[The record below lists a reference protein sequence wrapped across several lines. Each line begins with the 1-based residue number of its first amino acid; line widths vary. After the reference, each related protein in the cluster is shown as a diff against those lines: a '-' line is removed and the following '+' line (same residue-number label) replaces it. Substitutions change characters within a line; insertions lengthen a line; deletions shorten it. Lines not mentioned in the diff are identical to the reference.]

1 MKYFVLSATQS
12 SLCPISLVD
21 DAVLYM
27 NKEQASQN
35 IECGSL
41 PLYSYKTSKNCDLP
55 IEGVLILKSKKIE
68 ISIRNINENIYVV
81 DEIFKNIFGKY
92 INSDFIRV
100 EVLSESLEKINNK
113 NYYIFRFNQIFDFKN
128 VLDLNKS
135 TYRLDNDFLVLEKAE
150 FLSDLDI
157 DILKIDN
164 MDSAQDT
171 FFISEFVKK
180 EIEKNKYQGINIFEL
195 TLAQWRDSDDFSFMF
210 LSEDE
215 VNKFVW
221 PI

>member
-1 MKYFVLSATQS
+1 MKYFVLSAMQS
-12 SLCPISLVD
+12 NFCPISLVD

-27 NKEQASQN
+27 NKEQVSQN

-41 PLYSYKTSKNCDLP
+41 PWYSYKTSKNCDLP

-68 ISIRNINENIYVV
+68 ISIRNINDNIYVV

-92 INSDFIRV
+92 IDSDFIRV

-113 NYYIFRFNQIFDFKN
+113 NYYIFRFNQFFDFTS
-128 VLDLNKS
+128 VLDLNNS
-135 TYRLDNDFLVLEKAE
+135 SYRLINDFLVLEKAE
-150 FLSDLDI
+150 FLNDLDVNV
-157 DILKIDN
+157 LKINNIDT
-164 MDSAQDT
+164 AQDT
-171 FFISEFVKK
+171 FFISEFVKE
-180 EIEKNKYQGINIFEL
+180 EIEKNKYQGINIFDL
-195 TLAQWRDSDDFSFMF
+195 SLAQWRDSDDFSFMF

>member
-1 MKYFVLSATQS
+1 MKYFVLSAMQS
-12 SLCPISLVD
+12 NFCPISLVD

-27 NKEQASQN
+27 NKEQVSQN

-41 PLYSYKTSKNCDLP
+41 PWYSYKTSKNCDLP

-68 ISIRNINENIYVV
+68 ISIRNINDNIYVV

-92 INSDFIRV
+92 IDSDFIRV

-113 NYYIFRFNQIFDFKN
+113 NYYIFRFNQFFDFTS
-128 VLDLNKS
+128 VLDLNNS
-135 TYRLDNDFLVLEKAE
+135 SCRLINDFLVLEKAE
-150 FLSDLDI
+150 FLNDLDVNV
-157 DILKIDN
+157 LKINNIDT
-164 MDSAQDT
+164 AQDT
-171 FFISEFVKK
+171 FFISEFVKE

-195 TLAQWRDSDDFSFMF
+195 SLAQWRDSDDFSFMF

>member
-41 PLYSYKTSKNCDLP
+41 PWYSYKTSKNCDLP

-171 FFISEFVKK
+171 FFI
-180 EIEKNKYQGINIFEL
+180 
-195 TLAQWRDSDDFSFMF
+195 
-210 LSEDE
+210 
-215 VNKFVW
+215 
-221 PI
+221 

>member
-1 MKYFVLSATQS
+1 MSHFKFYSA
-12 SLCPISLVD
+12 
-21 DAVLYM
+21 
-27 NKEQASQN
+27 
-35 IECGSL
+35 
-41 PLYSYKTSKNCDLP
+41 P

-135 TYRLDNDFLVLEKAE
+135 TYRLDNDFLVLEKVE
-150 FLSDLDI
+150 FLNNLDV
-157 DILKIDN
+157 DILKIN
-164 MDSAQDT
+164 NVDSAQDT
-171 FFISEFVKK
+171 FFISESVKE
-180 EIEKNKYQGINIFEL
+180 EIEKNKYQGINIFDL
-195 TLAQWRDSDDFSFMF
+195 SLAQWRDSDDFSFMF

>member
-1 MKYFVLSATQS
+1 MKYFILSATQS

-27 NKEQASQN
+27 NKEQVSQN
-35 IECGSL
+35 IECGFL
-41 PLYSYKTSKNCDLP
+41 PWYSYKSSKNCDLP

-81 DEIFKNIFGKY
+81 DEFFKNIFEKN
-92 INSDFIRV
+92 INSDFIMV
-100 EVLSESLEKINNK
+100 EVLSEGLEKINNK
-113 NYYIFRFNQIFDFKN
+113 KYYIFRFNQIFDFKN

-135 TYRLDNDFLVLEKAE
+135 NYRLDNDFLVLEKVE
-150 FLSDLDI
+150 FLNNLNI
-157 DILKIDN
+157 NILKIDN
-164 MDSAQDT
+164 IDSAQDT
-171 FFISEFVKK
+171 FFVSEFVEE
-180 EIEKNKYQGINIFEL
+180 EIEKNKYQGINIFDL
-195 TLAQWRDSDDFSFMF
+195 SLAQWRDSDDFSFMF

>member
-27 NKEQASQN
+27 NKEQVHKN

-41 PLYSYKTSKNCDLP
+41 PWYSYKTSKNCDLP

-81 DEIFKNIFGKY
+81 DEVFKNIFGKY

-100 EVLSESLEKINNK
+100 EVLSESLERINNK

-135 TYRLDNDFLVLEKAE
+135 TYRLDNDFLVLEKTD
-150 FLSDLDI
+150 FLNNLDV
-157 DILKIDN
+157 DMLKINNIDT
-164 MDSAQDT
+164 AQDT
-171 FFISEFVKK
+171 FFISEFVKE
-180 EIEKNKYQGINIFEL
+180 EIKKNTYQGINIFDL
-195 TLAQWRDSDDFSFMF
+195 SLAQWRDSVDFSFMF

>member
-35 IECGSL
+35 IECRYL
-41 PLYSYKTSKNCDLP
+41 PWYSYKTSKNCDLP

-81 DEIFKNIFGKY
+81 DGVFKNIFGKY
-92 INSDFIRV
+92 INSNFIRV
-100 EVLSESLEKINNK
+100 DVLSKSLERINNK
-113 NYYIFRFNQIFDFKN
+113 NYYIFRFNKIFDFKSI
-128 VLDLNKS
+128 LDLNKS
-135 TYRLDNDFLVLEKAE
+135 TYRLDNDFLFLEKAD
-150 FLSDLDI
+150 FLNNLDI

-164 MDSAQDT
+164 VDSAQDT
-171 FFISEFVKK
+171 FFINEFVKE
-180 EIEKNKYQGINIFEL
+180 EIEKNKYQGINIFDL
-195 TLAQWRDSDDFSFMF
+195 SLAKWRDSDDFSFIF
-210 LSEDE
+210 LSEDA

>member
-1 MKYFVLSATQS
+1 
-12 SLCPISLVD
+12 
-21 DAVLYM
+21 
-27 NKEQASQN
+27 
-35 IECGSL
+35 
-41 PLYSYKTSKNCDLP
+41 
-55 IEGVLILKSKKIE
+55 
-68 ISIRNINENIYVV
+68 
-81 DEIFKNIFGKY
+81 IFKNIFGKY

-171 FFISEFVKK
+171 FFISEF
-180 EIEKNKYQGINIFEL
+180 
-195 TLAQWRDSDDFSFMF
+195 
-210 LSEDE
+210 
-215 VNKFVW
+215 
-221 PI
+221 

>member
-41 PLYSYKTSKNCDLP
+41 PWYSYKTSKNCDLP

-180 EIEKNKYQGINIFEL
+180 EIEKNKYQGINILEL

>member
-12 SLCPISLVD
+12 SLCPISLMD

-35 IECGSL
+35 IECESL
-41 PLYSYKTSKNCDLP
+41 PWYSYKTSKNCDLP
-55 IEGVLILKSKKIE
+55 IEGALILKSKKIE
-68 ISIRNINENIYVV
+68 ISIRNVSENIYVV
-81 DEIFKNIFGKY
+81 DEFFKNIFGKY

-100 EVLSESLEKINNK
+100 EVLSESLERINNK

-135 TYRLDNDFLVLEKAE
+135 IYRLDNDFLVLEKAG
-150 FLSDLDI
+150 FLSNLNI
-157 DILKIDN
+157 DILKVDN

-171 FFISEFVKK
+171 FFISEFVKE

-195 TLAQWRDSDDFSFMF
+195 SLAQWRDSDDFSFIF

>member
-21 DAVLYM
+21 DAILYM
-27 NKEQASQN
+27 NKGQVSQN
-35 IECGSL
+35 IEYGSL
-41 PLYSYKTSKNCDLP
+41 PWYSYKTSKNSELP
-55 IEGVLILKSKKIE
+55 TEGVLILKNKKIE

-81 DEIFKNIFGKY
+81 DEAFKNIFGKY
-92 INSDFIRV
+92 IDSDFIRI
-100 EVLSESLEKINNK
+100 ELLSENLEKINNK

-135 TYRLDNDFLVLEKAE
+135 TYRLDNDFLVLEKAD
-150 FLSDLDI
+150 FLNNLDI
-157 DILKIDN
+157 NILKIDN
-164 MDSAQDT
+164 VDSAQDT
-171 FFISEFVKK
+171 FFISEFVKE
-180 EIEKNKYQGINIFEL
+180 EIEKNKYQGINIFDL
-195 TLAQWRDSDDFSFMF
+195 SLAQWRDSDDFSFMF

>member
-35 IECGSL
+35 IECRYL
-41 PLYSYKTSKNCDLP
+41 PWYSYKTSKNCDLP

-68 ISIRNINENIYVV
+68 ISIKNINENIYVV
-81 DEIFKNIFGKY
+81 DGVFKNIFGKY
-92 INSDFIRV
+92 INSNFIRV
-100 EVLSESLEKINNK
+100 DVLSNSLERINNK
-113 NYYIFRFNQIFDFKN
+113 NYYIFRFNKIFDFKGI
-128 VLDLNKS
+128 LDLNKS
-135 TYRLDNDFLVLEKAE
+135 TYRLDNDFLFLEKAD
-150 FLSDLDI
+150 FLNNLDI

-164 MDSAQDT
+164 VDSAQDT
-171 FFISEFVKK
+171 FFINEFVKE
-180 EIEKNKYQGINIFEL
+180 EIEKNKYQGINIFDL
-195 TLAQWRDSDDFSFMF
+195 SLAKWRDSDDFSFIF

>member
-12 SLCPISLVD
+12 SFCPISLVD
-21 DAVLYM
+21 DAILYM
-27 NKEQASQN
+27 NKEQVSQN

-41 PLYSYKTSKNCDLP
+41 PWYSYKTSKNCDLP
-55 IEGVLILKSKKIE
+55 IEGVLFLKSKKIE

-81 DEIFKNIFGKY
+81 DEFFKNIFGKY
-92 INSDFIRV
+92 IDSDFIRV

-113 NYYIFRFNQIFDFKN
+113 NYYIFRFNQFFDFTS
-128 VLDLNKS
+128 VLDLNNS
-135 TYRLDNDFLVLEKAE
+135 SYRLVNDFLVLEKAE
-150 FLSDLDI
+150 FLNDLDVN
-157 DILKIDN
+157 ILKINNIDT
-164 MDSAQDT
+164 AQDT
-171 FFISEFVKK
+171 FFISEFVKE
-180 EIEKNKYQGINIFEL
+180 EIEKNKYQGINIFDL
-195 TLAQWRDSDDFSFMF
+195 SLAQWRDSDDFSFMF

>member
-1 MKYFVLSATQS
+1 MKYFVLSAMQS
-12 SLCPISLVD
+12 NFCPISLVD

-27 NKEQASQN
+27 NKEQVSQN

-41 PLYSYKTSKNCDLP
+41 PWYSYKTSKNCDLP

-68 ISIRNINENIYVV
+68 ISIRNINDNIYVV
-81 DEIFKNIFGKY
+81 DEVFKNIFGKY
-92 INSDFIRV
+92 IDSDFIRV

-113 NYYIFRFNQIFDFKN
+113 NYYIFRFNQFFDFTS
-128 VLDLNKS
+128 VLDLNNS
-135 TYRLDNDFLVLEKAE
+135 SYRLINDFLVLEKAE
-150 FLSDLDI
+150 FLNDLDVNV
-157 DILKIDN
+157 LKINNIDT
-164 MDSAQDT
+164 AQDT
-171 FFISEFVKK
+171 FFISEFVKE
-180 EIEKNKYQGINIFEL
+180 EIEKNKYQGINIFDL
-195 TLAQWRDSDDFSFMF
+195 SLAQWRDSDDFSFMF

>member
-35 IECGSL
+35 IECRYL
-41 PLYSYKTSKNCDLP
+41 PWYSYKTSKNCDLP

-81 DEIFKNIFGKY
+81 DGVFKNIFGKY
-92 INSDFIRV
+92 INSNFIRV
-100 EVLSESLEKINNK
+100 DVLSNSLERINNK
-113 NYYIFRFNQIFDFKN
+113 NYYIFRFNKIFDFKGI
-128 VLDLNKS
+128 LDLNKS
-135 TYRLDNDFLVLEKAE
+135 TYRLDNDFLFLEKAD
-150 FLSDLDI
+150 FLNNLDI

-164 MDSAQDT
+164 VDSAQDT
-171 FFISEFVKK
+171 FFINEFVKE
-180 EIEKNKYQGINIFEL
+180 EIEKNKYQGINIFDL
-195 TLAQWRDSDDFSFMF
+195 SLAKWRDSDDFSFIF